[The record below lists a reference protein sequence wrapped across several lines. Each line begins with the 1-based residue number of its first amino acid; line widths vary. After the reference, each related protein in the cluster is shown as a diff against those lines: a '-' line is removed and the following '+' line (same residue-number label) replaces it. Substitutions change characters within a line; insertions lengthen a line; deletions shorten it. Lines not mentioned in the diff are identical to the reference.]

1 MTFRKR
7 DWKVMCV
14 WLFFCES
21 FSLFS
26 VGIFSLPT
34 VNKLRVFCHHIFWKC
49 VWIFNREKRLYI
61 SIKIFAWF
69 HNVKRYIIVKLW
81 NCEIIIIK
89 PHQFQNKMFWNRQYK
104 YYLNRSEMKIILL
117 NWIKVGLIGT
127 IVHDASRGSAW

>member
-7 DWKVMCV
+7 NWKVMCV

-34 VNKLRVFCHHIFWKC
+34 VNKLRIFCHHIFWKC

-69 HNVKRYIIVKLW
+69 HNSTIRLRKLRVNWEKCPNCLEDVWVSGW
-81 NCEIIIIK
+81 N
-89 PHQFQNKMFWNRQYK
+89 PNKVYFRAP
-104 YYLNRSEMKIILL
+104 SFGL
-117 NWIKVGLIGT
+117 NWTTHLSVNSTLQ
-127 IVHDASRGSAW
+127 SFRFQLC

>member
-7 DWKVMCV
+7 NWKVMSV

-34 VNKLRVFCHHIFWKC
+34 VNKLRIFCHHIFWKC

-61 SIKIFAWF
+61 SIKISAAQFFAF
-69 HNVKRYIIVKLW
+69 FAKTKDGRAKDFSRKITCEKFAKKGPKLP
-81 NCEIIIIK
+81 K
-89 PHQFQNKMFWNRQYK
+89 NRPK
-104 YYLNRSEMKIILL
+104 YTLKS
-117 NWIKVGLIGT
+117 
-127 IVHDASRGSAW
+127 